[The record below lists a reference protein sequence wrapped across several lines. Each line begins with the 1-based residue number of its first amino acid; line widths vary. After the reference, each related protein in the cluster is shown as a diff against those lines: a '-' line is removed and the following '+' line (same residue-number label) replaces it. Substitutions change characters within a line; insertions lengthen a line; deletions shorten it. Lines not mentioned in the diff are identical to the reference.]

1 METVG
6 KKPIR
11 QCKHC
16 NVACL
21 SEDLLPLWFVADS
34 GSKYGYRNLCIP
46 CKVKENNANPKTI
59 DWKTDHQT
67 NKRYGIDVETYK
79 QRMATQ
85 SSCEI
90 CGSAKGL
97 CYDHDHVTMEFRG
110 VLCRKCNRS
119 IGQLGDSLDGLLKAV
134 NYLRKETH

>member
-11 QCKHC
+11 QCKKC

-21 SEDLLPLWFVADS
+21 CEDLLPLWFVSDS

-46 CKVKENNANPKTI
+46 CKVKENNTNPKTT

-67 NKRYGIDVETYK
+67 KKRYGIDVETYK

-90 CGSAKGL
+90 CGSVKGL
-97 CYDHDHVTMEFRG
+97 CYDHDHTTMEFRG